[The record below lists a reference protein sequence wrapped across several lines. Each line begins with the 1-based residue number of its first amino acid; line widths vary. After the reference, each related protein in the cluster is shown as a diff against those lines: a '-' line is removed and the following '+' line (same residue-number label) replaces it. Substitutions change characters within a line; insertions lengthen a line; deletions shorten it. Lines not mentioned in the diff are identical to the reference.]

1 MYNPFSDKI
10 ACPIEKGWLPKDMRD
25 RKVVDT
31 NAPVAVARSVSKKEM
46 MLSQKAIDAMDAE
59 WARLREIRTWV
70 EADVKD
76 WHEVQAEARQN
87 GETVHIGRLFPILV
101 EKNSELDE
109 NDPNR
114 KFKGR
119 VVFDG
124 SYVRDQDRN
133 VALFQEL
140 SSCPFTMQAGKAA
153 DCYGRLDGH
162 CLQQADAKQAY
173 T

>member
-1 MYNPFSDKI
+1 MFNP
-10 ACPIEKGWLPKDMRD
+10 
-25 RKVVDT
+25 
-31 NAPVAVARSVSKKEM
+31 PVAVARSVSKAEM
-46 MLSQKAIDAMDAE
+46 RLSQKAMEAMDAE
-59 WARLREIRTWV
+59 WDRLRAIKTWMEDDV
-70 EADVKD
+70 ED
-76 WHEVQAEARQN
+76 WHIVQAAARKA

-114 KFKGR
+114 KYKGR

-140 SSCPFTMQAGKAA
+140 SSCPATMQAGKAA
-153 DCYGRLDGH
+153 DCYGCLEGYR
-162 CLQQADAKQAY
+162 LQQADAKQAY
-173 T
+173 TQSLLGGKRI